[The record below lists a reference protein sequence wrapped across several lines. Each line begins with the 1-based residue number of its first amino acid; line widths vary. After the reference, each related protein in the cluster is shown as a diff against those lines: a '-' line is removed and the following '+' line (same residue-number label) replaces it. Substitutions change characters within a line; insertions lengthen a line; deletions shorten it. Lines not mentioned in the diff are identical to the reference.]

1 MKHGNEQVAVTRRR
15 IRKTVALLFLMAG
28 LMFIGGIVRL
38 WLL

>member
-1 MKHGNEQVAVTRRR
+1 MQGNEQAADMRRR

-28 LMFIGGIVRL
+28 LMFVGAIVRL